1 MKLEEIWNQI
11 KNDEIRVKEYDVTNR
26 AIESIYNH
34 YEHLGKSN
42 YAFIKYTSHRRQI
55 SRPGAYLKSKGKKG
69 IDIVGDI
76 LTSTK
81 YIDNYIKSIAN
92 EDLNEDFIKEYQI
105 VHHTIGNIIPIPEG
119 ANYGSPGGKNDN
131 YFYKL
136 TFIKKC
142 FEMKERQSESIITPE
157 EISKI
162 EDRIINNRFLGP
174 RNFPKGNKCVLRY
187 WLYKQKYYKN
197 WNDYVEKNF
206 LQDFVDNVDMSY
218 EIKDLNSC
226 EEWLID
232 AILKRGYRIIENK
245 VIENTQLEKLKEISK
260 NNREI
265 QNLE

>member
-1 MKLEEIWNQI
+1 MKLEEVWNQI
-11 KNDEIRVKEYDVTNR
+11 KNDEIRVREYDVTNR

-42 YAFIKYTSHRRQI
+42 YAFIKYTSRRRQI
-55 SRPGAYLKSKGKKG
+55 SNPGAYLKSKGKKG

-81 YIDNYIKSIAN
+81 YIKSIA
-92 EDLNEDFIKEYQI
+92 NEDFIKEYQI

-119 ANYGSPGGKNDN
+119 ANYGSPGGKKDN
-131 YFYKL
+131 YFDKL

-142 FEMKERQSESIITPE
+142 FEMKEQKVEIISPE

-162 EDRIINNRFLGP
+162 EDRIINNKPLGP
-174 RNFPKGNKCVLRY
+174 QNFPKGNKCVLRY

-197 WNDYVEKNF
+197 WKEYVEKNF
-206 LQDFVDNVDMSY
+206 LQDFVDNSY
-218 EIKDLNSC
+218 EIKDLNDC
-226 EEWLID
+226 EKGLID

-245 VIENTQLEKLKEISK
+245 VIENAQLEKLKEIIKDLSENSK
-260 NNREI
+260 S
-265 QNLE
+265 

>member
-1 MKLEEIWNQI
+1 MKLEEVWNQI
-11 KNDEIRVKEYDVTNR
+11 KNDEIRVGEYDVTNR

-42 YAFIKYTSHRRQI
+42 YVFIKYTSHRRQI
-55 SRPGAYLKSKGKKG
+55 SGPGAYLKSKGIKG

-81 YIDNYIKSIAN
+81 YIKSIA
-92 EDLNEDFIKEYQI
+92 NEDFIKEYQI

-119 ANYGSPGGKNDN
+119 ANYGSPGGKKDN
-131 YFYKL
+131 YFDKL

-142 FEMKERQSESIITPE
+142 FEMKEQKVEIISPE

-162 EDRIINNRFLGP
+162 EDRIKNNRFLGP

-197 WNDYVEKNF
+197 WNEYVEKNY
-206 LQDFVDNVDMSY
+206 LQDFVDESY
-218 EIKDLNSC
+218 KIKDLNGC
-226 EEWLID
+226 EKWLID

-245 VIENTQLEKLKEISK
+245 VIKNTQLEKLKEISK
-260 NNREI
+260 NSREI
-265 QNLE
+265 QNLEE

>member
-1 MKLEEIWNQI
+1 MKLEEVWNQI
-11 KNDEIRVKEYDVTNR
+11 KNDEIRVEEYDVTNR

-42 YAFIKYTSHRRQI
+42 YDFINCTSHRRQI
-55 SRPGAYLKSKGKKG
+55 SGPGAYLKSKGMKG

-81 YIDNYIKSIAN
+81 YIKSIA
-92 EDLNEDFIKEYQI
+92 NEDFIKEYQI

-119 ANYGSPGGKNDN
+119 ANYGSPGGKKDN
-131 YFYKL
+131 YFDKL

-142 FEMKERQSESIITPE
+142 FEMKEQKVEIISPE
-157 EISKI
+157 EISTI
-162 EDRIINNRFLGP
+162 EDRINNNRLLGP

-197 WNDYVEKNF
+197 WKEYVEKNF
-206 LQDFVDNVDMSY
+206 LQDFVDKNY
-218 EIKDLNSC
+218 EIKDLNGC
-226 EEWLID
+226 EKWLID

-245 VIENTQLEKLKEISK
+245 VIENTQLEKLKEIIK
-260 NNREI
+260 D
-265 QNLE
+265 